1 MEALFE
7 KLPQITARRL
17 LQRAVWGWDAEPTQ
31 LDYAPVE
38 EFVQRVYAAAGP
50 VDLDAFFPRG

>member
-1 MEALFE
+1 MY
-7 KLPQITARRL
+7 KRQ
-17 LQRAVWGWDAEPTQ
+17 VWGWDADPMQ
-31 LDYAPVE
+31 LDYAPME